1 MTASNQRG
9 GRVLVT
15 GGAGFLGTHL
25 CARLLDRGDEVV
37 CVDNLSSGRTE
48 AVEWLS
54 ADARFEFVQRDVCDP
69 LDFEVDRIFN
79 LACPASPVQY
89 QCDPI
94 QTTRTGVLGAISA
107 LDLAERTGARIL
119 QASTSEVYGD
129 PDISPQDEGYAGS
142 VNPIGP
148 RACYDEG
155 KRCAESLFFDYHRQ
169 RGVRIKV
176 ARIFN
181 TYGPGMRADDGRV
194 VANFITQAL
203 TDRPITIFG
212 KGTQK
217 RSFCYVDDL
226 IDGLILLME
235 SSDEVTGPVNLGRP
249 VETSMLELAR
259 LVLEETGSASK
270 IVHEPLPHDDPQQR
284 CPDISR
290 ARRLLGW
297 EPKTPLADGIRASIR
312 YFERGLETGAAKS
325 GA

>member
-1 MTASNQRG
+1 M
-9 GRVLVT
+9 LVT

-37 CVDNLSSGRTE
+37 CVDDLSSGRTE
-48 AVEWLS
+48 AVERLS
-54 ADARFEFVQRDVCDP
+54 ADARFEFVQGDVCDG

-94 QTTRTGVLGAISA
+94 QTTRTSVLGAISA

-169 RGVRIKV
+169 RGVRIKI

-181 TYGPGMRADDGRV
+181 TYGPGMLAGDGRV
-194 VANFITQAL
+194 VSNFITQAL

-235 SSDEVTGPVNLGRP
+235 SPDVVTGPVNLGRP
-249 VETSMLELAR
+249 VETSILDLAR
-259 LVLEETGSASK
+259 LVLEETGSASE

-297 EPKTPLADGIRASIR
+297 EPKTPLVDGIRVSIR
-312 YFERGLETGAAKS
+312 YLEQGLETGQQRAMDDR
-325 GA
+325 

>member
-1 MTASNQRG
+1 
-9 GRVLVT
+9 VLVT

-37 CVDNLSSGRTE
+37 CVDDLSSGRTE
-48 AVEWLS
+48 AVERLS
-54 ADARFEFVQRDVCDP
+54 ADARFEFVQGDVCDG

-94 QTTRTGVLGAISA
+94 QTTRTSVLGAISA
-107 LDLAERTGARIL
+107 LELAERTGARIL

-142 VNPIGP
+142 VDPIGP
-148 RACYDEG
+148 RSCYDEG

-169 RGVRIKV
+169 RGVRIKI

-194 VANFITQAL
+194 VSNFITQAL

-212 KGTQK
+212 TGTQK
-217 RSFCYVDDL
+217 RAFCYVDDL

-235 SSDEVTGPVNLGRP
+235 SPDEVTGPVNLGRP
-249 VETSMLELAR
+249 VETSMLDLAR
-259 LVLEETGSASK
+259 LVLEEIGSASE

-297 EPKTPLADGIRASIR
+297 EPKTPLVDGIRVSIR
-312 YFERGLETGAAKS
+312 YFERALETRQRRAMDDR
-325 GA
+325 